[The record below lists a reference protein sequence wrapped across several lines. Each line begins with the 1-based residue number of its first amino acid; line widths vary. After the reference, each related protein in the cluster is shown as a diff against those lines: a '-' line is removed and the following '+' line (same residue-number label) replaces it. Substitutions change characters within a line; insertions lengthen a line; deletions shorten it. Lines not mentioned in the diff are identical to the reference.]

1 MDRKNSGPGR
11 DAGLTGYAWEIETC
25 KVIIKIMKCSTCAK
39 RCAVGKAGG
48 YSETSEVSRGPQLRC
63 SWDARVGLGGRWDP
77 SREK

>member
-1 MDRKNSGPGR
+1 MKNSGPGAR
-11 DAGLTGYAWEIETC
+11 CRFDRVKHGKLKLD
-25 KVIIKIMKCSTCAK
+25 KVIIKIMKCTTCAK

-48 YSETSEVSRGPQLRC
+48 YSETSAVSRGPQLRC